1 MKDAAKNGAGA
12 DLPRARIVAVGG
24 GTGLPVVLRGLRT
37 VLFPYGTDDRDRL
50 VGVVTVTDEGGSSG
64 RLRDELGMLA
74 PGDLRNC
81 LVALSHNE
89 PLMAR
94 LFQARY
100 QNGETLSGHSVG
112 NLILAALAQ
121 EEQGNFLAAV
131 RLASEVLNI
140 QGRVLP
146 ATLVPTR
153 IVALLQDGREVVG
166 ETAIAAAAGR
176 VHRLTLAPAA
186 PPAAPG
192 VVDAIRRADI
202 IVLGPGSLYSSI
214 LPNLLLP
221 EVAAALRET
230 PAFRVL
236 VLNAMTEMGETTGC
250 TAADHARAVLDH
262 VGGPVLDAAL
272 IATDT
277 VPKETLE
284 RYAAEGAARVLPEDD
299 DLARLVPLVLRTSL
313 LQTAPVVRHDPVLT
327 ARAVLAAFD
336 AWRQSPAP
344 PARARA
350 LAARR

>member
-1 MKDAAKNGAGA
+1 MTTHATGGGGCGH
-12 DLPRARIVAVGG
+12 PRVRIVAIGG
-24 GTGLPVVLRGLRT
+24 GTGLPVVLRGLRAE
-37 VLFPYGTDDRDRL
+37 LFPNGADDADRL
-50 VGVVTVTDEGGSSG
+50 IGVVTVTDEGGSSG

-100 QNGETLSGHSVG
+100 SNGATLSGHSVG

-153 IVALLQDGREVVG
+153 LVARLEDGREVVG
-166 ETAIAAAAGR
+166 ETAITAAKGCVR
-176 VHRLTLAPAA
+176 RLTLAPAA
-186 PPAAPG
+186 PPPAPG
-192 VVDAIRRADI
+192 VVDAIRRADVV
-202 IVLGPGSLYSSI
+202 VLGPGSIYSSVI
-214 LPNLLLP
+214 PHLLLSD
-221 EVAAALRET
+221 VASALRAA

-236 VLNAMTEMGETTGC
+236 VLNAMTEMGETSNC

-262 VGGPVLDAAL
+262 GGGPILDAVL
-272 IATDT
+272 VATDDI
-277 VPKETLE
+277 PGDTLA
-284 RYAAEGAARVLPEDD
+284 RYEAEGAARVDPNNNNLP
-299 DLARLVPLVLRTSL
+299 RLVPQVIRAEL
-313 LQTAPVVRHDPVLT
+313 LQVAPVVRHDPIRT
-327 ARAVLAAFD
+327 ARAVLTAFD
-336 AWRQSPAP
+336 AWRQGPAATP
-344 PARARA
+344 RGRA
-350 LAARR
+350 LASQE